1 MSFTSL
7 KSVAA
12 VFFQHDKRS
21 AIQKTSCVADVR
33 LLARKKIPGVIFDF
47 VDGGA
52 ANEVTL
58 RKNESDFDSVRLLP
72 KSLIDV
78 SLQETSARF
87 CGSSFNL
94 PFYFGPAG
102 LIRVVGNGG
111 ELSAVKAA
119 GKHNMPYTISTSS
132 SYSIEEI
139 RQVATG
145 PLWFQLYLWR
155 NKDVVNNLVDRA
167 EKAGCEALVLTVD
180 VPLNAN
186 RLRDL
191 RNGMS
196 IPPKITVSSAVESLM
211 RPRWLKDILS
221 GDPIGFRN
229 FVGIAEGNSALSH
242 SEFIN
247 KELSNLSAG
256 WDDLSVLRQRWAKKI
271 YIKGIL
277 SAEDALKAIEHGVD
291 GIIVSNHGGRQL
303 DSTPSSISVLPGIV
317 SAVQGKCE
325 IILDGGVRS
334 GLDIVKALCLGANA
348 VSIARPWVFGVA
360 AAGEEGANRIIEIL
374 TQEITQTLALLG
386 SPSVSNLNS
395 GFAITPKDWL
405 SPG

>member
-1 MSFTSL
+1 MSFSSFTTVMHAL
-7 KSVAA
+7 L
-12 VFFQHDKRS
+12 QRDKRS
-21 AIQKTSCVADVR
+21 ALQKTACVADIR
-33 LLARKKIPGVIFDF
+33 ALARKKVPGGIFDF

-52 ANEVTL
+52 SNEVTL
-58 RKNESDFDSVRLLP
+58 EANESDFNAIKLLP

-78 SLQETSARF
+78 SLQDTTARF
-87 CGSSFNL
+87 GGRDFGL

-119 GKHNMPYTISTSS
+119 GKNNIPYTISTSS

-139 RQVATG
+139 RQVASG

-155 NKDVVNNLVDRA
+155 NKEVVDNLINRA

-196 IPPKITVSSAVESLM
+196 IPPKISFSSAIESAL
-211 RPRWLKDILS
+211 RPRWLADILS
-221 GDPIGFRN
+221 GEPIGFRN
-229 FVGIAEGNSALSH
+229 FMGIAEGNSALSH

-247 KELSNLSAG
+247 RELSNLSAN
-256 WDDLSVLRQRWAKKI
+256 WNDLSILRERWKKKI

-277 SAEDALKAIEHGVD
+277 TAEDALKSINCGVD

-303 DSTPSSISVLPGIV
+303 DSTPSSISVLPSIV
-317 SAVQGKCE
+317 NAVEKRCDV
-325 IILDGGVRS
+325 ILDGGVRS
-334 GLDIVKALCLGANA
+334 GLDVVKAICLGANA

-360 AAGEEGANRIIEIL
+360 AGGEAGVNRVIEIL
-374 TQEITQTLALLG
+374 RQELTQTLALIG
-386 SPSVSNLNS
+386 ASSVSDLDRRYCS
-395 GFAITPKDWL
+395 YPKEW
-405 SPG
+405 G